1 MLVGTGTLGD
11 MGCHLIDPPFRVL
24 GLSYPTEVESSIGA
38 IFSKDWVP
46 DYFPDSCL
54 PLSRTQLKFSVSEKN
69 TCEVKMIYTDG
80 GLRPFHPELIPADHS
95 IGDEDSANGVIMIG
109 EKGIMTSGT
118 YRRNPKVYLNSGEI
132 IIGDSKEE

>member
-1 MLVGTGTLGD
+1 
-11 MGCHLIDPPFRVL
+11 
-24 GLSYPTEVESSIGA
+24 
-38 IFSKDWVP
+38 
-46 DYFPDSCL
+46 
-54 PLSRTQLKFSVSEKN
+54 
-69 TCEVKMIYTDG
+69 MIYTDG

-132 IIGDSKEE
+132 KIGDSKEE